1 MVSQGTQKRSSGRM
15 AKGQRSLLSSRGVLK
30 LPQKMVHAVDQHHKE
45 GQRRLALGR
54 YSCEW
59 AARRLKAAP
68 AWSRHQ
74 VGKGRWGELTQQS
87 AARARRVIDKQV
99 ESPGPVPVLASAA

>member
-1 MVSQGTQKRSSGRM
+1 M
-15 AKGQRSLLSSRGVLK
+15 AKGQRSLLFTSGVLK

-45 GQRRLALGR
+45 GQRRLALGG

-59 AARRLKAAP
+59 AARRLKATP
-68 AWSRHQ
+68 ARSRQ

-99 ESPGPVPVLASAA
+99 ESPGPMPVLASAA

>member
-1 MVSQGTQKRSSGRM
+1 MVSQGTQKWSSRRK
-15 AKGQRSLLSSRGVLK
+15 AKGQRSPLSASGVLK

-45 GQRRLALGR
+45 GQRGLALGG

-59 AARRLKAAP
+59 AARRRKAAP
-68 AWSRHQ
+68 ARSRHQ

-99 ESPGPVPVLASAA
+99 ERPGPVPVLASAA